1 MMGFFAVYVVCF
13 CCVIFLFRPLYSM
26 FTFGVT
32 FPEGHLQC
40 VFIRN
45 KGELFLDCE
54 TLVLL

>member
-1 MMGFFAVYVVCF
+1 
-13 CCVIFLFRPLYSM
+13 M